1 MQQQWLTFAR
11 SLASQAGEIIRQARA
26 NDGFDREFK
35 SGHEL
40 VTSTDLAVDKFL
52 VDEISKTYPSHVI
65 FSEES
70 SPSTLLDPESDQVV
84 WVIDPIDG
92 TVNFAQGLEHV
103 AVSIGV
109 YQGGQRRVGVVEAPF
124 LHKQYW
130 AAKGQGAFCNDQPL
144 AAASGKALR
153 NAVIATGFPY
163 VRDNLDELLRY
174 VREILTHCQDIR
186 RNGSA
191 ALDLCGVA
199 EGILDGYYESVKP
212 WDMAAGA
219 LIATEAGA
227 VVGAFG
233 KQRAEWPLELNGD
246 HLLVVSA
253 DLYQS
258 ILEILQKCKK

>member
-1 MQQQWLTFAR
+1 MLQEWLAFAR
-11 SLASQAGEIIRQARA
+11 ALASQAGEMIRQARD
-26 NDGFDREFK
+26 NDGFERDYK
-35 SGHEL
+35 GGHEL

-52 VDEISKTYPSHVI
+52 VTAISRAYPNHVI

-70 SPSTLLDPESDQVV
+70 SPATLLEPESDQVV

-130 AAKGQGAFCNDQPL
+130 AAKGQGAFCNGRRL
-144 AAASGKALR
+144 AVARGKSLR
-153 NAVIATGFPY
+153 NAVVATGFPY
-163 VRDNLDELLRY
+163 VREDLDELLGY

-233 KQRAEWPLELNGD
+233 KQRAEWPQELNGD
-246 HLLVVSA
+246 HILVATA